1 MHGPNRESPLPLLRG
16 SIRSHRLA
24 SLLSRAGSK
33 ISSTPLSPTFHP
45 LPLSIASVPI
55 NFHRASS
62 PSPRSQLISIYS
74 SFPPPL
80 PYLPPNANAAP
91 FVPPRLI
98 FYNFIDW
105 HRIVQR
111 VDAIVRRRIHTR
123 TCRLCDSP
131 FLQIILFGSLCRRR
145 DGPSR

>member
-1 MHGPNRESPLPLLRG
+1 
-16 SIRSHRLA
+16 
-24 SLLSRAGSK
+24 
-33 ISSTPLSPTFHP
+33 LSPTFHP

-91 FVPPRLI
+91 FVPPRDCVGPHL
-98 FYNFIDW
+98 FLLSLPPPPDPH
-105 HRIVQR
+105 HRLPSRPPSHNQPPPLPSRHHLARPPPFAPLCVSSPLCVSR
-111 VDAIVRRRIHTR
+111 AHPSPHP
-123 TCRLCDSP
+123 RLCFVFYASP
-131 FLQIILFGSLCRRR
+131 PY
-145 DGPSR
+145 PSYPPQLAYP